1 MSSGVHQGTVGS
13 EGGWGGRVG
22 AVGCYGQ
29 QDLFSITGAPAL
41 PRRREEGGEEEC
53 GWGLLG
59 LLQTL
64 PAPCLALALCTRCFQ
79 GRGCRIQCKRQRHDL
94 HVKLNSP
101 QCQLSPEASWKRSRG
116 LNPLQLIQAVPCS
129 LPRALGSATVP
140 QSRTGS
146 LGWGSPWGGFTGCE
160 KEKLQ
165 IHIVPPRAQ
174 PLLPPW
180 LHQPPKRGFPSTGHL
195 PEVVQP
201 QFPSWGVER
210 KLILCISPFSLGFGA
225 QRWEPLPC
233 WVRRHC
239 RGCARPRGNLAV
251 RGGRS
256 RSRGGAES
264 SRSRGRTPAHK

>member
-1 MSSGVHQGTVGS
+1 MGYCG
-13 EGGWGGRVG
+13 E
-22 AVGCYGQ
+22 
-29 QDLFSITGAPAL
+29 QDVFSITGAPAL
-41 PRRREEGGEEEC
+41 PWRWEEGGEEEC
-53 GWGLLG
+53 GWAFLG

-101 QCQLSPEASWKRSRG
+101 QCQLSPGASWKRSRG
-116 LNPLQLIQAVPCS
+116 LNPLQLIQAVPCT

-140 QSRTGS
+140 RSRTGS
-146 LGWGSPWGGFTGCE
+146 LGWGSPWHGFTGCE
-160 KEKLQ
+160 KQKLQ
-165 IHIVPPRAQ
+165 IHIVPPWAR

-180 LHQPPKRGFPSTGHL
+180 LHRPPKRGSPSAGHL
-195 PEVVQP
+195 PENCAATFPIPGCGEEAQP
-201 QFPSWGVER
+201 LRFSF
-210 KLILCISPFSLGFGA
+210 SPGCRA

-233 WVRRHC
+233 WVRRRPC
-239 RGCARPRGNLAV
+239 GCARPRGSLSV

-264 SRSRGRTPAHK
+264 SRRGGRTPAHK